1 MATPTRQLEGPLPA
15 LAGGAVPEL
24 SAHAE
29 PGGDG
34 EQQRGVEAQR
44 HAHAARVR
52 QRARRRRPRQHPHV
66 AARALRR
73 QRLCSTNTDG
83 GKVHVNTVQKQ
94 FKDTECGMFCL
105 YFLIEALKKKNLHDI
120 YANSIRDEDVHA
132 LRKLLFMN

>member
-73 QRLCSTNTDG
+73 QRLCSTNT
-83 GKVHVNTVQKQ
+83 V
-94 FKDTECGMFCL
+94 
-105 YFLIEALKKKNLHDI
+105 LKYYGSREGRSYYGLG
-120 YANSIRDEDVHA
+120 AGRP
-132 LRKLLFMN
+132 LRETLKREVWY